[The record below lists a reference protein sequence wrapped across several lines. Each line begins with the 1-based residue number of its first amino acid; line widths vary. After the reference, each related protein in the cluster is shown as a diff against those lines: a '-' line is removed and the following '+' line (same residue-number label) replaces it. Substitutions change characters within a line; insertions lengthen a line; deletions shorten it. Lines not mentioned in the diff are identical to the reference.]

1 MLADGAPYDG
11 MQIEYL
17 DGVGFT
23 TYATSTVYPANS
35 VVFDGATGRWF
46 RSVLGGTSNGAD
58 VGADVGV
65 TDWLAYAGERQIGA
79 NWYAFNR
86 IVTGNS
92 ATAEKIY
99 TFTQYQNR
107 QAADINEHATE
118 GGTVNGNIATQLL
131 NFLGDTLQTNPGVYL
146 DGFNVNDQNRIEFF
160 DITVDGGLDADGVPV
175 TTTKRT
181 FPFVAAGTLEFSAN
195 LVADAAA
202 EIPHVLH
209 QRRCR
214 RQHGAG
220 FRYGDGDYGERQWR
234 LADPRIGQFGQHRL

>member
-1 MLADGAPYDG
+1 M
-11 MQIEYL
+11 
-17 DGVGFT
+17 
-23 TYATSTVYPANS
+23 
-35 VVFDGATGRWF
+35 FDGATGRWF
-46 RSVLGGTSNGAD
+46 RSLLGGTSNGAN
-58 VGADVGV
+58 VAADSGV
-65 TDWLAYAGERQIGA
+65 SDWLAYAGERQIGA

-92 ATAEKIY
+92 AVAEKIY

-160 DITVDGGLDADGVPV
+160 DITVDGGLDSEGVPV

-195 LVADAAA
+195 LVAGRGGGV
-202 EIPHVLH
+202 PHVLH
-209 QRRCR
+209 QR
-214 RQHGAG
+214 
-220 FRYGDGDYGERQWR
+220 
-234 LADPRIGQFGQHRL
+234 